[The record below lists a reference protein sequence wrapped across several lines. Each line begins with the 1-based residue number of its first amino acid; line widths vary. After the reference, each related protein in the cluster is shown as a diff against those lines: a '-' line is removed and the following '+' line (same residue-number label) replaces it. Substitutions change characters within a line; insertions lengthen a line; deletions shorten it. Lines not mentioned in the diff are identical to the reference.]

1 MGLLKTVRSC
11 CGLALIASLLSACAI
26 TPTPIV
32 HQPTSAYGQSAK
44 AQREANGAIFQAS
57 SYRPLFEDYKARLLG
72 DVVTITITENTSA
85 TKAAASSGSKSG
97 GASFAAPTL
106 LGIPTSTSAK
116 ATISTTG
123 STKFDEKGAETAS
136 NSFSGTIAA
145 TVVEVLPNGH
155 LLVSGEKQIAFNK
168 GAEFV
173 RFSGIVNPQT
183 INAANTVSST
193 QVADA
198 RFEYRSTSRVDL
210 AEANSLLTRFFLSFL
225 PF

>member
-1 MGLLKTVRSC
+1 MKAWRLL
-11 CGLALIASLLSACAI
+11 LIAASGSLLCACAI

-32 HQPTSAYGQSAK
+32 HQPTMMHPQTAK

-57 SYRPLFEDYKARLLG
+57 SYRPLFEDYKARLVG
-72 DVVTITITENTSA
+72 DVLTIAISENTSA
-85 TKAAASSGSKSG
+85 GKAAASSGSKAG
-97 GASFAAPTL
+97 GASFEAPTIF
-106 LGIPTSTSAK
+106 GIPGTTTAK
-116 ATISTTG
+116 ASLSTNA

-136 NSFSGTIAA
+136 NSFTGTIAV
-145 TVVEVLPNGH
+145 TVVDVLPNGN

-168 GAEFV
+168 GAEYV
-173 RFSGIVNPQT
+173 RFSGLVSPQS
-183 INAANTVSST
+183 ISAANTVSST

-198 RFEYRSTSRVDL
+198 RFEYRSTSRIDL

>member
-1 MGLLKTVRSC
+1 MGLLNLLRRGCMWILVSC
-11 CGLALIASLLSACAI
+11 LMPCLLSACAV
-26 TPTPIV
+26 TPAPIV

-44 AQREANGAIFQAS
+44 AQREVNGAIFQAS
-57 SYRPLFEDYKARLLG
+57 SYRPLFEDYKARLVG

-85 TKAAASSGSKSG
+85 TKAAASS
-97 GASFAAPTL
+97 
-106 LGIPTSTSAK
+106 
-116 ATISTTG
+116 
-123 STKFDEKGAETAS
+123 
-136 NSFSGTIAA
+136 A
-145 TVVEVLPNGH
+145 TVVEVLPNGN

-173 RFSGIVNPQT
+173 RFSGIVNPHT

>member
-1 MGLLKTVRSC
+1 MKLWKL
-11 CGLALIASLLSACAI
+11 CGLATVGVLCSACAI

-32 HQPTSAYGQSAK
+32 HQPTMMHAQTAK
-44 AQREANGAIFQAS
+44 AQKEANGAIYQAS
-57 SYRPLFEDYKARLLG
+57 SYRPLFEDYKARLVG
-72 DVVTITITENTSA
+72 DVLTISISENTSA
-85 TKAAASSGSKSG
+85 AKAAASSGSKAG
-97 GASFAAPTL
+97 GASFAAPTI
-106 LGIPTSTSAK
+106 LGLPATTTAK
-116 ATISTTG
+116 ASISTTA
-123 STKFDEKGAETAS
+123 SSKFDEKGAETAS
-136 NSFSGTIAA
+136 NTFTGTIAV
-145 TVVEVLPNGH
+145 TVVDVLPNGN

-173 RFSGIVNPQT
+173 RFSGVVSPQT

-198 RFEYRSTSRVDL
+198 RFEYRSTSHVDL

>member
-1 MGLLKTVRSC
+1 MKMTVWKILILVAVGLL
-11 CGLALIASLLSACAI
+11 ASACAI
-26 TPTPIV
+26 TPAPIV
-32 HQPTSAYGQSAK
+32 HQPTMVHPQTAK

-57 SYRPLFEDYKARLLG
+57 SYRPLFEDYKARLIG
-72 DVVTITITENTSA
+72 DVLTIAISENTSA
-85 TKAAASSGSKSG
+85 GKAAASSGSKAG
-97 GASFAAPTL
+97 AASFEAPTIF
-106 LGIPTSTSAK
+106 GIPGTTTAKASLSTSA
-116 ATISTTG
+116 

-136 NSFSGTIAA
+136 NSFTGTIAV
-145 TVVEVLPNGH
+145 TVVDVMPNGN

-168 GAEFV
+168 GAEYV
-173 RFSGIVNPQT
+173 RFSGVVSPQA

-198 RFEYRSTSRVDL
+198 RFEYRSTSRIDL